1 MIDVDG
7 EDQELIIFNGSYD
20 PIVADAV
27 SPQSCEVA
35 GQSLPSRAGI
45 LAARS
50 LTEVVDDASRG
61 RLVELAELFQCAR

>member
-7 EDQELIIFNGSYD
+7 EDQELIIFDRSYD
-20 PIVADAV
+20 PIVADTV
-27 SPQSCEVA
+27 SPKSCEVA
-35 GQSLPSRAGI
+35 GQSLASRTGI

-61 RLVELAELFQCAR
+61 RLIELAELFQCAW

>member
-1 MIDVDG
+1 MIDVNG
-7 EDQELIIFNGSYD
+7 EDQELIIFDGSYD
-20 PIVADAV
+20 PIVADTV
-27 SPQSCEVA
+27 SPKSSEVA

-61 RLVELAELFQCAR
+61 RLIELAELLECTR